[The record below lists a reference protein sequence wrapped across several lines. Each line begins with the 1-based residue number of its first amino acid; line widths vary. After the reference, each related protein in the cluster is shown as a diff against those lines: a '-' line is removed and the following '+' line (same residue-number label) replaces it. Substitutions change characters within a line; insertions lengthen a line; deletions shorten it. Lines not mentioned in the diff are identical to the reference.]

1 MGWYTGSWGRLGRR
15 AEGEVSTAVDRGG
28 LKGTEGT
35 LKKGL
40 ESFGKGIVKNGVRRR
55 TQHLLRGLCTPRA
68 LDYVLFPKPF

>member
-40 ESFGKGIVKNGVRRR
+40 ESFGKGIVKNGVRRW
-55 TQHLLRGLCTPRA
+55 TQHLLPRA
-68 LDYVLFPKPF
+68 LHTTCIRLCSFP